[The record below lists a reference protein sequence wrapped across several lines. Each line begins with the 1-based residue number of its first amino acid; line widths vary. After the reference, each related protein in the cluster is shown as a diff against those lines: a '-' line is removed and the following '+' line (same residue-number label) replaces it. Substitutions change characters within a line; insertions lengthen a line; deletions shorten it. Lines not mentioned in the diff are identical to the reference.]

1 MRKFIALLACIAMII
16 AFSPAVFADDT
27 SDTVIIPAAHQ
38 QEWQK
43 AYGKYFADK
52 LEAYSFDD
60 STLKMFTKDINN
72 DGIPEVFVNWRP
84 HKLNVYTYAGGKV
97 QALFSNK
104 TELGNDSVIGYFK
117 KTGKVGVYNV
127 EKVTSL
133 ASSYNVYTITDKGF
147 RKTASVTGYMHLSKK
162 QAQKYHKNSKIY
174 KINGKKSTYTA
185 TKKKANSYMNT
196 MTKAKFQSFAT
207 LEAAVKYFNDEMN
220 ISLAMPLFDNAGY
233 TLNLPKELD
242 DYNITAKTPAAYTEN
257 GLTGAATVYSTEKN
271 NVKLDALFTV
281 YKLKGVYT
289 EKTLDKKNPMMV
301 YIGTD
306 GDYTYTYIVA
316 EPDETEINVKTFA
329 DLINNY
335 IAHLE
340 NYVTLDNAGYTLNL
354 PKALADYN
362 ITAKTPT
369 AYTENGLTGAATVYS
384 TEKNNVK
391 LDTLFTVYKLKG
403 VYTEKTL
410 DKKNPMMVYI
420 GTDGGY
426 TYTYIVAEPDETEIN
441 VKTFADLINNYIAH
455 LENYVTINNAA

>member
-1 MRKFIALLACIAMII
+1 MRKFIALLTCIAMVI

-27 SDTVIIPAAHQ
+27 SDTVIIPAAQQ

-43 AYGKYFADK
+43 SYGKYFANK
-52 LEAYSFDD
+52 LEAYSFND

-97 QALFSNK
+97 KALFGNK

-127 EKVTSL
+127 EKVASL

-147 RKTASVTGYMHLSKK
+147 KKNASVTGYMHLSKK
-162 QAQKYHKNSKIY
+162 QVQKYHKNSKIY
-174 KINGKKSTYTA
+174 KINSKKSTYTA
-185 TKKKANSYMNT
+185 TKKKANSYMNA

-220 ISLAMPLFDNAGY
+220 ISLAMPLFDNSGY
-233 TLNLPKELD
+233 TLNLPKE
-242 DYNITAKTPAAYTEN
+242 
-257 GLTGAATVYSTEKN
+257 
-271 NVKLDALFTV
+271 
-281 YKLKGVYT
+281 
-289 EKTLDKKNPMMV
+289 
-301 YIGTD
+301 
-306 GDYTYTYIVA
+306 
-316 EPDETEINVKTFA
+316 
-329 DLINNY
+329 
-335 IAHLE
+335 
-340 NYVTLDNAGYTLNL
+340 
-354 PKALADYN
+354 LADYN
-362 ITAKTPT
+362 ITAKTP
-369 AYTENGLTGAATVYS
+369 ASYKENGLTGAATVYS

-420 GTDGGY
+420 GTDGDY
-426 TYTYIVAEPDETEIN
+426 TYTYIVAEPDATEIN